1 MNNASQAK
9 LIPPG
14 WADCLAK
21 NLLERKLLPAQI
33 CLVLG
38 ASDTGKTALVE
49 TLAKHLVKNSLVALV
64 DADTG
69 QSHIGPPTTVGWAM
83 IDKPQF
89 DISNLP
95 AKGISFVGDITPTGH
110 LLQLTSAIAQCVEQ
124 ASKAAKIII
133 IDTPGFIA
141 GPAARALWWT
151 IQRILSPGLIIAVQQ
166 QNELSEILAGMQY
179 TEAHIEV
186 VKPPA
191 CLPAKSPEHRKSYRQ
206 QRFREYFQNSF
217 AYSIGL
223 KNVAVR
229 ANRRLDYDNTVN
241 YLVGLADLKG
251 LDIAV
256 GLVVDWSKD
265 KNIVKV
271 RAPEIDIS
279 SVRCLTIGDVS
290 INLEDE

>member
-1 MNNASQAK
+1 VNSASQSN

-49 TLAKHLVKNSLVALV
+49 TLAKYLVNNGLVALV

-69 QSHIGPPTTVGWAM
+69 QSHIGPPTTVGWAV
-83 IDKPQF
+83 IDRPHF
-89 DISNLP
+89 CISKLP

-110 LLQLTSAIAQCVEQ
+110 LLQLTSAITQCVEQ
-124 ASKAAKIII
+124 ASKAAKSII

-141 GPAARALWWT
+141 GFAAQALWWT
-151 IQRILSPGLIIAVQQ
+151 IQRIIRPDLIIAVQQ
-166 QNELSEILAGMQY
+166 QNELSEILAGMLY
-179 TEAHIEV
+179 ADACIEV

-191 CLPAKSPEHRKSYRQ
+191 DLPAKLPEHRKSYRQ
-206 QRFREYFQNSF
+206 QRFREYFQNSSV
-217 AYSIGL
+217 YSIGL

-229 ANRRLDYDNTVN
+229 ANRHLDYDNTVN
-241 YLVGLADLKG
+241 YLVGLADSKG

-279 SVRCLTIGDVS
+279 SVRCLTIDDVS
-290 INLEDE
+290 INLEDG